1 MKLRNKILSG
11 VMVAAMVVSVPLV
24 AKVEKVTAAK
34 KIVMGFAQVGA
45 ESEWRTAETNSIKTA
60 AKNSGIELKFSDAQQ
75 KQENQIKAVRSFIA
89 QKVDIIALDPVV
101 ETGWDT
107 VLKEAKSAKIPVII
121 VDRNVKASKSLYK
134 TFLGSDFTL
143 EGVNAGK
150 EMAKVMNNKGN
161 IVVLEG
167 TVGSAAAVNRKKG
180 FLQELKNHS
189 GIKVLKSQSGDF
201 TRTLGKQVMESYLKT
216 YGKKIKGL
224 FSHNDDMAIG
234 AIQAIEEYGLKPGKD
249 IKIVSIDGVKG
260 IFEAMA
266 AGKSNVTVECNP
278 LLGPQVMDIAKKV
291 LAGKKLPAWVK
302 SKEGI
307 YNQSQAKAALPN
319 RKY

>member
-11 VMVAAMVVSVPLV
+11 VMVAAMALSVPAV
-24 AKVEKVTAAK
+24 ARVEKVNAAK

-45 ESEWRTAETNSIKTA
+45 ESEWRTAETNSIKDA
-60 AKNSGIELKFSDAQQ
+60 AKKAGITLKFSDAQQ
-75 KQENQIKAVRSFIA
+75 KQENQIKALRTFIA

-101 ETGWDT
+101 ET
-107 VLKEAKSAKIPVII
+107 VLKEAKNAKIPVII

-143 EGVNAGK
+143 EGINACK
-150 EMAKVMNNKGN
+150 QMAKVMNDKGD

-180 FLQELKNHS
+180 FAQELKNHS
-189 GIKVLKSQSGDF
+189 GINILKSQSGNF
-201 TRTLGKQVMESYLKT
+201 TRTEGKQVMESFLKT

-249 IKIVSIDGVKG
+249 IKIVSVDGVKG

-266 AGKSNVTVECNP
+266 AGKSNATVECNP
-278 LLGPQVMDIAKKV
+278 LLGPQVMQIAKDV

-307 YNQSQAKAALPN
+307 YTQSQAKAALPT